1 MMPPVVSTIIIVVTA
16 IVIGAI
22 LIRSIVVIV
31 SRIVIAA
38 AVIRSVI
45 RRSTTKGDTESLC
58 FRIVLAYRQQS

>member
-1 MMPPVVSTIIIVVTA
+1 M
-16 IVIGAI
+16 
-22 LIRSIVVIV
+22 VVII

-45 RRSTTKGDTESLC
+45 RRSTTKGDTESLR